1 MNLPQLIIIDDE
13 EDLSNLI
20 GDVAGLSGFEAQQFS
35 NGSYFTTQ
43 YNHNADVIVL
53 DLMMPV
59 VDGIEVI
66 RFLAAHSCTAQLILM
81 SGFDSGVLHSA
92 KKLAIEQG
100 LNFAGTL
107 SKPFHIHELQ
117 QLLAKIKVR
126 PHLRRPAVSR
136 VIPSAKE
143 LQRALNNKELVVYYQ
158 PKVALNGSVLPA
170 VEALVRWQ
178 HPTQGLLAP
187 DLFIPTAEQHDLID
201 ELTWVVL
208 NQALAQCQL
217 WGQSGLTMQVAVNMS
232 ANTLKDLQ
240 IPEKM
245 EHLIKYFGLK
255 PSQLILEI
263 TESALMQEL
272 VKSLDI
278 LTRLRIKG
286 IHLSI
291 DDFGTGYSSMVQ
303 LHRAPF
309 SEIKIDRSFVAT
321 MEEDPEAATIVE
333 IIIMLG
339 HKLNMKVVA
348 EGVETNS
355 CQAILKEL
363 TCDRAQGYLFAK
375 PMPARKIHSWFSR
388 FHMDP

>member
-1 MNLPQLIIIDDE
+1 MNLPKLIIIDDE
-13 EDLSNLI
+13 EDLSNFI
-20 GDVAGLSGFEAQQFS
+20 RDVAGLSGFKAEQFA
-35 NGSYFTTQ
+35 NGSTFTTQ
-43 YNHNADVIVL
+43 YTHNADVIVL
-53 DLMMPV
+53 DLIMPV

-66 RFLAAHSCTAQLILM
+66 RFLASHSCTAQLILM

-92 KKLAIEQG
+92 KNLAIEQG
-100 LNFAGTL
+100 LNFAGSL
-107 SKPFHIHELQ
+107 SKPFHLDELQ
-117 QLLAKIKVR
+117 QLLGKIR
-126 PHLRRPAVSR
+126 GNPHLPSPTVSR
-136 VIPSAKE
+136 VLPSAKE
-143 LQRALNNKELVVYYQ
+143 LRRALNNKELVVYYQ

-217 WGQSGLTMQVAVNMS
+217 WDQSGLTMQVAVNMS

-245 EHLIKYFGLK
+245 EQLVKQFGLK

-286 IHLSI
+286 FHLSI

-333 IIIMLG
+333 TIIMLG

-348 EGVETNS
+348 EGVETDS
-355 CQAILKEL
+355 CQALLKGL
-363 TCDRAQGYLFAK
+363 ACDRAQGYLFAK
-375 PMPARKIHSWFSR
+375 PMPAREVSPWFYR
-388 FHMDP
+388 YHIAP